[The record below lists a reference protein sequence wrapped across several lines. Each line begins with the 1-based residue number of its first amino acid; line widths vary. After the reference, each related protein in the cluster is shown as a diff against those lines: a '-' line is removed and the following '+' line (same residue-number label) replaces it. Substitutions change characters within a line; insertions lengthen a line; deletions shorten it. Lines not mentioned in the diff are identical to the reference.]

1 MVRLILTHPKLWRAA
16 SDDHSGDP
24 AAYHPPD
31 DRSIHYVLAF
41 SDALDLMGLFVFHPQ
56 SPECFAAHVALLP
69 SAWGPGSERAAQL
82 AFRYMFRTTRATRIV
97 GAIAQS
103 NRLAIAY
110 AKRAGMKRYGT
121 SPASF
126 LRGGRLIGQV
136 LLGIS
141 KE

>member
-24 AAYHPPD
+24 AAYQPPD

-69 SAWGPGSERAAQL
+69 SSTLISVYSFVMPRSTCPISRPP
-82 AFRYMFRTTRATRIV
+82 RK
-97 GAIAQS
+97 
-103 NRLAIAY
+103 ND
-110 AKRAGMKRYGT
+110 AGLV
-121 SPASF
+121 P
-126 LRGGRLIGQV
+126 
-136 LLGIS
+136 
-141 KE
+141 